1 MGLRLLA
8 ALALGLVALPV
19 LAREWLFDV
28 TLDGIGI
35 GTYRYVLQE
44 SGDVRRV
51 TADARFR
58 VKLLLID
65 AYSYEHHAQEE
76 WQGDCLTTLTSRTVE
91 RGKTTTVS
99 AREDGDAFVID
110 GARGRETL
118 PRCPMTFAYWNPR
131 ILQARQLINTQ
142 TGTPTPV
149 TITSLGN
156 ERIEVRGAEVESRR
170 YRLETERNLIDV
182 WYSPRDEWLALR
194 TTTKAGGHVLSWRRR

>member
-1 MGLRLLA
+1 VKIVRTDAELELPRVDARLRANGASLVLL
-8 ALALGLVALPV
+8 PETTPTEE
-19 LAREWLFDV
+19 LARE
-28 TLDGIGI
+28 
-35 GTYRYVLQE
+35 
-44 SGDVRRV
+44 VRD
-51 TADARFR
+51 AD
-58 VKLLLID
+58 LLLMC
-65 AYSYEHHAQEE
+65 YAQIP
-76 WQGDCLTTLTSRTVE
+76 
-91 RGKTTTVS
+91 
-99 AREDGDAFVID
+99 AFVID

>member
-1 MGLRLLA
+1 
-8 ALALGLVALPV
+8 
-19 LAREWLFDV
+19 
-28 TLDGIGI
+28 
-35 GTYRYVLQE
+35 
-44 SGDVRRV
+44 
-51 TADARFR
+51 